1 MTDKDIQVKRGEQV
15 KTAPGISIIIPA
27 YNVTNYIAEALDSVF
42 AQTYTDYE
50 VIVINDGS
58 PDTPELEQV
67 LEPYRDR
74 IIYAKQE
81 NRGVSGARNTGLR
94 IARAEF
100 IAQIDPDDV
109 WMPNYLETQTRI
121 IESDPTIDVLYP
133 NALIFGNKIYAGRKW
148 MDLFPSEGKVTFERL
163 VSQQCNVIYS
173 VIARREILFRSG
185 LFDETLRASE
195 DFDMWLRVVKKGGR
209 IAYHHQV
216 LFRYRSR
223 PDSLSSNPVWMSRH
237 ILQVLAKA
245 EQTLELTPG
254 ERRSLLE
261 SRDSFQA
268 TFRLSE
274 GKSAF
279 FNGDTKA
286 AIKNLT
292 EANTFFKSR
301 KIALLVQLL
310 RVAPRFLL
318 RLYNARD
325 RFVFKANTKFD

>member
-1 MTDKDIQVKRGEQV
+1 MTDKNIQVSRGGQV
-15 KTAPGISIIIPA
+15 KAAPRVSIIIPA
-27 YNVTNYIAEALDSVF
+27 YNVADYIAEALDSVL

-50 VIVINDGS
+50 IVVINDGS
-58 PDTPELEQV
+58 PDTDKLEQV
-67 LEPYRDR
+67 LEPYRER
-74 IIYAKQE
+74 IVYAKQE

-94 IARAEF
+94 TARAPF
-100 IAQIDPDDV
+100 IAQVDPDDA
-109 WMPNYLETQTRI
+109 WMPNYLEVQMEI
-121 IESDPTIDVLYP
+121 IDGDPTIDVLYP

-223 PDSLSSNPVWMSRH
+223 PDGLSSNPAMGRY

-254 ERRSLLE
+254 ERQSLLE